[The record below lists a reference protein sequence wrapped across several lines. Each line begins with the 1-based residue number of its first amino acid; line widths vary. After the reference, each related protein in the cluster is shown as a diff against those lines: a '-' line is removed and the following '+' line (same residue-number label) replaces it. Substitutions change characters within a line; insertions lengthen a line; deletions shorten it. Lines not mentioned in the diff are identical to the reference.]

1 MGHALSLALLIA
13 ITLFIACAAP
23 APAPV
28 TSPAP
33 VAPSPSPQPALS
45 PPVPPTPRDTSPPP
59 AVTGLVAAEAYNG
72 GTRLNWQQSTA
83 ADFDY
88 YNLYVSKT
96 IISNVTGRS
105 PAYQIKDINSS
116 TYQITGLENGTT
128 YYFAVTAVDKGG
140 NEDKSVAAIAVTP
153 LVIPRGTADPALVV
167 EINQLEKTWAGTTIL
182 ADNHDLTKP
191 RIIEVNML
199 GEVVW
204 QYPVPAELREYTNPG
219 FDVEPLPNG
228 NVLFVLPRN
237 GVYEIDRKGNTVWSY
252 RDSKVSHDADRL
264 PSGNTLVVF
273 GAADQMNDA
282 QVKEVDP
289 QGKVVWAWYA
299 RDYFNRAPYKNI
311 FEEGWTHTNAASRLP
326 NGNTLISPR
335 NFHFVVEVDAKGAV
349 VRTIGEG
356 MLKYQHDPEMLANG
370 NILLADHNNPQSA
383 MEIDPRTSLVV
394 WQFVVPRQLVRD
406 ANRLPNGN
414 TLITGATTILEVTA
428 DSKVVWQL
436 SLKGL
441 ILDRTEAPGRGFYK
455 AERIGT
461 QKLAAAKAG
470 G

>member
-1 MGHALSLALLIA
+1 MGRLMSLILLIA

-28 TSPAP
+28 TPPAP
-33 VAPSPSPQPALS
+33 VAPSPSPQPTLS
-45 PPVPPTPRDTSPPP
+45 PPMPPTPRDTLPPP

-72 GTRLNWQQSTA
+72 GARLNWQQSTA

-96 IISNVTGRS
+96 IISNVTGKS
-105 PAYQIKDINSS
+105 PAYQIKDINSG
-116 TYQITGLENGTT
+116 TYQVTGLEDGTT
-128 YYFAVTAVDKGG
+128 YYFAVTAVDKSG

-153 LVIPRGTADPALVV
+153 LVIPRGTADPNLVV

-199 GEVVW
+199 GEIVW

-252 RDSKVSHDADRL
+252 VSPKVSHDADRL
-264 PSGNTLVVF
+264 PNGNTLVVF
-273 GAADQMNDA
+273 GAMDQMNDA
-282 QVKEVDP
+282 QVKEVNP
-289 QGKVVWAWYA
+289 QGQVVWAWYA
-299 RDYFNRAPYKNI
+299 RDYFNRSPYKEISN
-311 FEEGWTHTNAASRLP
+311 EGWTHTNAASRLP
-326 NGNTLISPR
+326 NGNTLISLR
-335 NFHFVVEVDAKGAV
+335 NFNFIVEVDPQGAV

-356 MLKYQHDPEMLANG
+356 ILLEQHDPEILPNG
-370 NILLADHNNPQSA
+370 NILATSLPRGRPHSA
-383 MEIDPRTSLVV
+383 VEIDPKTGRIV
-394 WQFVVPRQLVRD
+394 WEYLIPDRKNWPVRD

-414 TLITGATTILEVTA
+414 TLITGTTEIVEVTPGGGI
-428 DSKVVWQL
+428 VWRLRLQGVSF
-436 SLKGL
+436 SLQEAGGL
-441 ILDRTEAPGRGFYK
+441 GFYK
-455 AERIGT
+455 ADRISA
-461 QKLAAAKAG
+461 QK
-470 G
+470 